1 MKKLALVLILALI
14 AGGSV
19 TGAQT
24 PYVPFNNNRINN
36 RMTIRG
42 HDGPPAPDGSAILY
56 DVSLELAGGYV
67 LKADEMLKGTNG
79 DELVLRGNVRLT
91 LAR

>member
-14 AGGSV
+14 TGGSV

-24 PYVPFNNNRINN
+24 AYVPFNAKGIKI
-36 RMTIRG
+36 TIRG
-42 HDGPPAPDGSAILY
+42 HAGPPAADGSAILY

-67 LKADEMLKGTNG
+67 LKADEDVEACK
-79 DELVLRGNVRLT
+79 RR
-91 LAR
+91 